1 VKVVTIVSDLD
12 NPFLNRLLVPSCA
25 AVGLEMVVL
34 HANKGFQLRD
44 KRIIVANY
52 LAGRSLPDDELLLF
66 ADGYDTVFARG
77 ESCVR
82 AAYGKFATS
91 VVFGA
96 ELNCWP
102 LAVVGLALQDGPPGR
117 PYPYLNSGAFIG
129 PAGEILALLK
139 KYPDPP
145 SDQFKL
151 LQHLRSHD
159 YDTDERFGFSD
170 QYYWFLV
177 QLLESERIGLD
188 HGGVLFEN
196 FGPALGDVA
205 DAAVMQG
212 MSEFFAQGKESAS
225 YRDERTKLDARL
237 RSPVG
242 VQLHFGGPLTKVVML
257 DLFTEGQLPDWL
269 RALLEPVRDERGHVR
284 VEQAS
289 Y

>member
-1 VKVVTIVSDLD
+1 MKVVTIVSDLE
-12 NPFLNRLLVPSCA
+12 NPFLNRLLIPSCA
-25 AVGLEMVVL
+25 AVGFEMVVL

-44 KRIIVANY
+44 KRIILANY
-52 LAGRSLPDDELLLF
+52 LAGGSVPDDELLLF
-66 ADGYDTVFARG
+66 ADGYDTVFAQG

-82 AAYGKFATS
+82 AAYGELSAS

-102 LAVVGLALQDGPPGR
+102 LAVVGLVLQDGPPGR

-139 KYPDPP
+139 KYPKPP

-159 YDTDERFGFSD
+159 YDTDEWFGFSD

-177 QLLESERIGLD
+177 QLLESEQIGLD

-196 FGPALGDVA
+196 FGPAMGDMA
-205 DAAVMQG
+205 DATVMQG
-212 MSEFFAQGKESAS
+212 ISEFFAHGKESAS
-225 YRDERTKLDARL
+225 YRDERTRLDARL
-237 RSPVG
+237 RSPTG
-242 VQLHFGGPLTKVVML
+242 AQLHFGGTLAKAVML
-257 DLFTEGQLPDWL
+257 DLFTDGQLPGWL
-269 RALLEPVRDERGHVR
+269 RALLEPVRNEREHVQ